1 MDQRRDRDMPLKA
14 EGGIVK
20 TLFLSFLLVITAIE
34 FGAGSGPA
42 SQGPFSITISTEKS
56 VVKAGSDVWIKIQ
69 MTNISNRDVDCSSA
83 YVNGTDR
90 RYQYDIRDGSGSSM
104 KKTSEHPELVPGQFQ
119 LCTLKPGERTT
130 SRDSRISWLHD
141 LSRPGKYL
149 VYVSRGVS
157 DDEKDGF
164 VKSNALTITVTP

>member
-1 MDQRRDRDMPLKA
+1 M
-14 EGGIVK
+14 K
-20 TLFLSFLLVITAIE
+20 TVFSLLLLLSITAVA
-34 FGAGSGPA
+34 FGTGSGSA
-42 SQGPFSITISTEKS
+42 TQGPFSITIRAEKP
-56 VVKAGSDVWIKIQ
+56 VVRAGSDIWIKIQ
-69 MTNISNRDVDCSSA
+69 MTNMSNHDVDCSSA
-83 YVNGTDR
+83 YVNGIDR
-90 RYQYDIRDGSGSSM
+90 RYQYDIRDGGGSSM

-119 LCTLKPGERTT
+119 LCTLKPGESTT

-164 VKSNALTITVTP
+164 VKSNTITITVTP